1 MCLQQIL
8 LCQPTYD
15 WKAHE
20 FNIHVSDCLRSMLR
34 QHNVNNWSHLVF
46 NHPVSGLDCTQKK
59 SRVQVCD
66 KSEFINNWT
75 GVRVAQPLSWF
86 VNGIKLSELT
96 VLQRDSDVMIST
108 EWQSV
113 MGFSHRDVC
122 SEQCPVWFHHVEHH
136 LSHDLHLHSWVY
148 SRPPSH
154 QHCPRQTR
162 PPLLH
167 SHLYSEAVFYPMTGR
182 WMEHIKIHTALTL
195 ML

>member
-8 LCQPTYD
+8 LCQPTSD

-46 NHPVSGLDCTQKK
+46 NHPVSGLDCTQKN

-86 VNGIKLSELT
+86 VNGIKCNVDCIAERFWCHDIYRMTVSHGLFTQRCLQWTVSSLISPRGTSSLSWLT
-96 VLQRDSDVMIST
+96 SPFMSLQSSSISSALSSSDTSP
-108 EWQSV
+108 SSA
-113 MGFSHRDVC
+113 FSSIFGGSFLPYD
-122 SEQCPVWFHHVEHH
+122 
-136 LSHDLHLHSWVY
+136 
-148 SRPPSH
+148 
-154 QHCPRQTR
+154 RQMNGT
-162 PPLLH
+162 
-167 SHLYSEAVFYPMTGR
+167 Y
-182 WMEHIKIHTALTL
+182 
-195 ML
+195 